1 MFPPG
6 RYSDGI
12 SILGFQVADR
22 GPWAFHFGTEATIRL
37 SLAALRLFTIAHF
50 GGRSVRNPNLAATIS
65 DAAPSLTS
73 LLKDSFGHPNFGLR
87 RQQRQRH
94 NRSANRKQR
103 ATDKSGGAVGQPS
116 CQSSLLSDPNAE
128 FSAEMW
134 RQPTKNKKNK
144 QAATSALISTFS

>member
-12 SILGFQVADR
+12 SILGFRVADR

-37 SLAALRLFTIAHF
+37 SSAASRLFTIAHF
-50 GGRSVRNPNLAATIS
+50 GGRSVRNPNLAVVAATIS

-73 LLKDSFGHPNFGLR
+73 LLTDSFGHPNFGLR

-94 NRSANRKQR
+94 NRSANRKPW
-103 ATDKSGGAVGQPS
+103 ATDKAPVLWVHRVASRR
-116 CQSSLLSDPNAE
+116 C
-128 FSAEMW
+128 
-134 RQPTKNKKNK
+134 
-144 QAATSALISTFS
+144 

>member
-12 SILGFQVADR
+12 SVWGFRVVDR
-22 GPWAFHFGTEATIRL
+22 RPWAFHFGTEATIRL
-37 SLAALRLFTIAHF
+37 SSAASRLFTIAHL
-50 GGRSVRNPNLAATIS
+50 GGRSVRNSNLAVVAATIS

-73 LLKDSFGHPNFGLR
+73 LLTDSFGHPNFGLR

-94 NRSANRKQR
+94 NRSANRKPW
-103 ATDKSGGAVGQPS
+103 ATDKRGVPARRAS

-128 FSAEMW
+128 FSAEMS
-134 RQPTKNKKNK
+134 RNPQRSRKIRRP
-144 QAATSALISTFS
+144 ARRP